1 MPCEELRLHD
11 EACVCGAGR
20 GLVAGGQGLIC
31 KLRVYP
37 RIQQIFTEHY
47 YALVAMGTIDG
58 PYTLMRET
66 DSKQAERQ
74 RAVGVHRRGA

>member
-31 KLRVYP
+31 KLSLP
-37 RIQQIFTEHY
+37 
-47 YALVAMGTIDG
+47 
-58 PYTLMRET
+58 T
-66 DSKQAERQ
+66 DSTNLY
-74 RAVGVHRRGA
+74 